1 MRGRCGR
8 KLRAFGRHG
17 ADREMAETI
26 GVRLWRENLDL
37 LTPPDS
43 TFPPRQEPAE
53 AILQLPFNAR
63 LYIRSSAY
71 FIAKGSR
78 TGAWTHPN
86 EAHLN
91 LLKPFV
97 DTVYEDIRK
106 DGFTVPY
113 EAVDAYFRQAYRDAE
128 EWYARK
134 RAKGRGGGTA

>member
-1 MRGRCGR
+1 
-8 KLRAFGRHG
+8 
-17 ADREMAETI
+17 MAETI

-43 TFPPRQEPAE
+43 SLPPRQEPAE

-78 TGAWTHPN
+78 SGAWTHPS
-86 EAHLN
+86 EADLN
-91 LLKPFV
+91 PLKTLV
-97 DTVYEDIRK
+97 DQVYEDLRK

-134 RAKGRGGGTA
+134 RAKKSGEGTT